1 MPEIRAMAIQAA
13 AVNADGSAKEALT
26 FSANGN
32 GVLAL
37 CKARTYVCPLTI
49 D

>member
-1 MPEIRAMAIQAA
+1 MLEIRAMAIQAA
-13 AVNADGSAKEALT
+13 AANADGSAKQVLT

-37 CKARTYVCPLTI
+37 CKARTYVYPLTI

>member
-1 MPEIRAMAIQAA
+1 MLEIRAMAIQAA
-13 AVNADGSAKEALT
+13 AANADGPAKKALT

-32 GVLAL
+32 GVLVL
-37 CKARTYVCPLTI
+37 CKGRTYVYPLTI